1 LTILLILAALG
12 FVVVCGAVYQAVGR
26 YRDSQLYPPTGRLV
40 CIGGGSRLHLVEA
53 GSGTPT
59 VILEAGIAAS
69 SLSWTLVQPEVAKFA
84 RVASYDRAG
93 LGWSDAAGEPRAM
106 ERSGA
111 ELYALLEAAS
121 IPPPYILVG
130 HSYGGLLVRAYA
142 AMHPRDVAGL
152 VLVDPVSIGH
162 WCAASETQMRT
173 LLRGVALS
181 RRGALLARLGV
192 VRLALG
198 LLFSGASR
206 FPKWIAKAASGR
218 GESVASRLVTEVR
231 KLPPQCWPMVR
242 SHWCDPKCFLGMAA
256 HLESLPANA
265 AALAKLP
272 ELPSVPLVI
281 VSAASATPGEL
292 KEREAL
298 AEAHGGEHL
307 IASGSGHWI
316 QFDDPRLL
324 IDAIRGIVERTRATV

>member
-1 LTILLILAALG
+1 LSILLILAAFS
-12 FVVVCGAVYQAVGR
+12 FVVACGGVYQAVGR
-26 YRDSQLYPPTGRLV
+26 YRDSQLYPPTGRIV
-40 CIGGGSRLHLVEA
+40 DIGGGTRLHLVDA

-173 LLRGVALS
+173 LGSEPLSKVDRQGCERARRIRRVAPRGRSSETA
-181 RRGALLARLGV
+181 ATMLADGS
-192 VRLALG
+192 LAL
-198 LLFSGASR
+198 
-206 FPKWIAKAASGR
+206 
-218 GESVASRLVTEVR
+218 
-231 KLPPQCWPMVR
+231 VR
-242 SHWCDPKCFLGMAA
+242 SKM
-256 HLESLPANA
+256 LP
-265 AALAKLP
+265 
-272 ELPSVPLVI
+272 
-281 VSAASATPGEL
+281 
-292 KEREAL
+292 R
-298 AEAHGGEHL
+298 HGG
-307 IASGSGHWI
+307 A
-316 QFDDPRLL
+316 P
-324 IDAIRGIVERTRATV
+324 